1 MLAHRAQGITG
12 PGKFQEQPTPR
23 SGQEKLL
30 AGFGPTWLKAARSSQ
45 EAPGAT
51 QEHPGVARKS
61 SWLTLGILA
70 NMAKGSQE
78 HARKLQEQPKSTQ
91 EWPGGA
97 PGWIWAPL
105 ANMANKGPR
114 MTKGFRE
121 EGSPINTLT
130 CVGDKGD
137 ALYYVVWA
145 VGLNPSLTLS

>member
-97 PGWIWAPL
+97 PGWSSRPDLGIPGYHGQERSGL
-105 ANMANKGPR
+105 EQ
-114 MTKGFRE
+114 GFRDR
-121 EGSPINTLT
+121 GSNYITH
-130 CVGDKGD
+130 
-137 ALYYVVWA
+137 
-145 VGLNPSLTLS
+145 

>member
-1 MLAHRAQGITG
+1 MAKGS
-12 PGKFQEQPTPR
+12 QEQP
-23 SGQEKLL
+23 G
-30 AGFGPTWLKAARSSQ
+30 SS
-45 EAPGAT
+45 GAT

-78 HARKLQEQPKSTQ
+78 QSRKLQEQPQSTQ

-97 PGWIWAPL
+97 PGRIWGLL
-105 ANMANKGPR
+105 ANMSNMWPR
-114 MTKGFRE
+114 LGQGFRE
-121 EGSPINTLT
+121 EGTYHYNTLT
-130 CVGDKGD
+130 CVGGKGD